1 MSDFEYPSGASDYD
15 LFGSA
20 TAGSS
25 VTDITPA
32 SMPSVPVVSSPP
44 AVSQPVAP
52 APQTSN
58 FVSFGSVVDFQKAL
72 TPLPTG
78 KLGFDVSGLGS
89 LSPGTYSLDYAA
101 GGLVGARPAKVGAP
115 DTFTVNQEGMAILDK
130 SLFPAPAGPTNRQ
143 LDSIDLEKRIN
154 AVETSS
160 RNELIGTVGVAVLG
174 GAIQYLLAV
183 RNEKSQMK
191 LWEKQYDAQLEMLAL
206 QTEAYENERGGG
218 GGGGGGAR
226 ASITRGIYGGKS

>member
-1 MSDFEYPSGASDYD
+1 MPKTTAQSFPVTGLTDASFRP
-15 LFGSA
+15 FGSKM
-20 TAGSS
+20 SLEL
-25 VTDITPA
+25 PA
-32 SMPSVPVVSSPP
+32 DLGIP
-44 AVSQPVAP
+44 
-52 APQTSN
+52 
-58 FVSFGSVVDFQKAL
+58 D
-72 TPLPTG
+72 G
-78 KLGFDVSGLGS
+78 KYSAFPGRGQGS
-89 LSPGTYSLDYAA
+89 LDF
-101 GGLVGARPAKVGAP
+101 AP
-115 DTFTVNQEGMAILDK
+115 DDNGRVTVRNGMAVLDANP
-130 SLFPAPAGPTNRQ
+130 FAGPGLNSRQ
-143 LDSIDLEKRIN
+143 MDSADLEKRIN

-218 GGGGGGAR
+218 GGGGGAR

>member
-1 MSDFEYPSGASDYD
+1 M
-15 LFGSA
+15 
-20 TAGSS
+20 
-25 VTDITPA
+25 
-32 SMPSVPVVSSPP
+32 
-44 AVSQPVAP
+44 AV
-52 APQTSN
+52 
-58 FVSFGSVVDFQKAL
+58 
-72 TPLPTG
+72 
-78 KLGFDVSGLGS
+78 
-89 LSPGTYSLDYAA
+89 LDAN
-101 GGLVGARPAKVGAP
+101 P
-115 DTFTVNQEGMAILDK
+115 F
-130 SLFPAPAGPTNRQ
+130 AGPGLNSRQ
-143 LDSIDLEKRIN
+143 MDSADLEKRIN

-218 GGGGGGAR
+218 GGGGGAR